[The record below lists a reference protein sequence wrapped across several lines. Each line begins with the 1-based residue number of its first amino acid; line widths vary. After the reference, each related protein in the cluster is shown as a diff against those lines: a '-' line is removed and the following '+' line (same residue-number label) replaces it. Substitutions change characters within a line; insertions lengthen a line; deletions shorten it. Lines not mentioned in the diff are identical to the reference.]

1 MNLIAHLHFM
11 HSQTEHDRS
20 KIDQCREFCRVEAVV
35 SSHAV
40 LLKPRRIDGETYGRV
55 ARWSSGGHRLEL

>member
-20 KIDQCREFCRVEAVV
+20 KIDQCREFRRVEAVV
-35 SSHAV
+35 SGHVV
-40 LLKPRRIDGETYGRV
+40 LLKLRRRNGET
-55 ARWSSGGHRLEL
+55 